1 MTSNADRRR
10 VVGRIRR
17 KNEDEFGEGA
27 RAAVQKL
34 LSAGLPHSW
43 MYIYELTQN
52 AVDAG
57 ASRVCWRSEG
67 DAVTFQHDGPLA
79 LEESHVKGL
88 SSLGASTKGLA
99 TVGFMGV
106 GFKSVFARFRE
117 ARVSDADWRFRFDVR
132 VRCGDLESKV
142 PEWFDTLRPHW
153 DDEVPAPD
161 AGYTTAFLLGRP
173 AEPQRPVTDDLE
185 LLASTANR
193 TTLAVLARRG
203 LTQVSVEDVVW
214 ELSVEDDIVT
224 VRHSG
229 SEARWRWKAFV
240 AHYRP
245 DDAAMRRFLEVRQE
259 THEQAD
265 PGGRRAERQVVG
277 LLPLDDNGLPQPA
290 DRGCVY
296 ATLPTQVQIPFRIPP
311 AGRLVRQRRP
321 AATARGRW
329 RRLAGSHRE
338 TGPGNRPAVV
348 DLAVEPVGW
357 GAAVR
362 LPRHLRARERRR
374 PARRIAQENA
384 RRPRAHPRR

>member
-265 PGGRRAERQVVG
+265 PGGGGQNGRSSVCCRWTTTACRSRQTADACMRRCPHRSRY
-277 LLPLDDNGLPQPA
+277 PSDSTC
-290 DRGCVY
+290 R
-296 ATLPTQVQIPFRIPP
+296 PTGSSTSTGSNCARSLETP
-311 AGRLVRQRRP
+311 GRKP
-321 AATARGRW
+321 
-329 RRLAGSHRE
+329 S
-338 TGPGNRPAVV
+338 
-348 DLAVEPVGW
+348 
-357 GAAVR
+357 
-362 LPRHLRARERRR
+362 
-374 PARRIAQENA
+374 
-384 RRPRAHPRR
+384 